1 MGNIINEPIKI
12 LIRLI
17 NINIFEPNKLTIRLM
32 AYNWQ
37 SEDWPDFTFNFGEVE
52 EELYVFTEKTGLISG
67 ILKALPSDTQME
79 AIIDIMVVEA
89 IKTSEIEGEY
99 LSWKDVMSSIRNG
112 LGLIEQH
119 QTSDKKAE
127 GIGDLMVDVRNTY
140 KNRLT
145 KEQLFSWHTMLLG
158 TDTKMKIGAWRDH
171 PEPMQVV
178 SGALGKEKVHYEAP
192 PSQRVSKEM
201 DRFIAW
207 FNESGPGG
215 KIEIK
220 KTPIR
225 AAIAHLYFESIHP
238 FEDGNG
244 RIGRAIAEKAL
255 SQGIG
260 RPVLLSLSKSIEVKK
275 SDYYSALE
283 NAQRSLEITKW
294 LKYFVAVILDAQQE
308 TEDVIDFVLKKT
320 MFFDRFKN
328 KFSERQLKVIRRML
342 EEGHTGFIGGINA
355 SKYGTL
361 TKISK
366 ATATRDLQD
375 LLAMEAIIPLG
386 EGGGRSTRYQLNL

>member
-1 MGNIINEPIKI
+1 M
-12 LIRLI
+12 
-17 NINIFEPNKLTIRLM
+17 T
-32 AYNWQ
+32 YNWQ
-37 SEDWPDFTFNFGEVE
+37 REEWPDFTFSIGEIE
-52 EELYVFTEKTGLISG
+52 EKLYLFTEKTGLISG

-79 AIIDIMVVEA
+79 AIIDIMVAEA

-99 LSWKDVMSSIRNG
+99 LSRKDVMSSIRNG
-112 LGLIEQH
+112 LGLVEKH
-119 QTSDKKAE
+119 QTSDKKAK

-140 KNRLT
+140 KKKLT

-158 TDTKMKIGAWRDH
+158 TETKMKVGAWRDH

-192 PSQRVSKEM
+192 PSERVPEEM
-201 DRFIAW
+201 DRFIIW

-215 KIEIK
+215 KNEIK
-220 KTPIR
+220 KAPIR
-225 AAIAHLYFESIHP
+225 SAIAHLYFESIHP

-260 RPVLLSLSKSIEVKK
+260 RPVLLSLSKTIEAKK
-275 SDYYSALE
+275 SNYYNALE
-283 NAQRSLEITKW
+283 NAQRSIEITKW
-294 LKYFVAVILDAQQE
+294 LKYFVDVILDAQQE
-308 TEDVIDFVLKKT
+308 TEDEIDFVLKKT
-320 MFFDRFKN
+320 MFFDRFRDRL
-328 KFSERQLKVIRRML
+328 SERQLKVIRRML
-342 EEGHTGFIGGINA
+342 EEGPKGFVGGINA

-375 LLAMEAIIPLG
+375 LLAMGAIIPLG
-386 EGGGRSTRYQLNL
+386 ESGGRSTRYQLNL